1 MFAYY
6 LELGLRSLRR
16 NPVLTALMVITIAFG
31 VAASMTTYSVL
42 RGMSGDPIPWKSSKL
57 FFPQIDN
64 WGPQARNGDSEP
76 ADAMDYLDASA
87 LLRAHRAARQSA
99 LYSIVPTV
107 YPDDPTQKSIATQG
121 HAVSADF
128 FAMAEPPFLYGSGWS
143 ADDDEHRARVLVIS
157 KSLNQ
162 RLFAGANSVGRQI
175 HLDNGSFRIVGV
187 LNDWHPQPRF
197 YDLATSDAFGP
208 ADQLFLPFATAIDAQ
223 MSTNGGFGCG
233 NKLPAPGFAGTLSS
247 DCVWISYMV
256 ELDTADEVRAYRNYI
271 DGYAYAQQASG
282 RFGWPPN
289 NRLRDLK
296 SWMDFEHVVPSELKV
311 TIAVAFCL
319 LLVCMVNAVGLL
331 LAKFMRRSAEIGVR
345 RALGASRIAVASQ
358 FGMES
363 AAIGLAGG
371 VLGVLMTWVGTSLMR
386 GALPSQVANLI
397 RIDPSLLAQTLLL
410 AIVATVM
417 AGLYPTWRAAQVTP
431 ALQLKTD

>member
-16 NPVLTALMVITIAFG
+16 SPVLTGLMIVTIAFG

-42 RGMSGDPIPWKSSKL
+42 RGMSGDPVPWKSSKL
-57 FFPQIDN
+57 FFPQVDA

-87 LLRAHRAARQSA
+87 LLLAHRAPKQAA
-99 LYSIVPTV
+99 IYSVAPTV
-107 YPDDPTQKSIATQG
+107 YPDNPGAKSIATPG

-128 FAMAEPPFLYGSGWS
+128 FSMADSPFLYGAAWS
-143 ADDDEHRARVLVIS
+143 ADDEDRRARVLVIS
-157 KSLNQ
+157 KRLNQ
-162 RLFAGANSVGRQI
+162 RLFAGANSVGKQI
-175 HLDNGSFRIVGV
+175 HLDDGSFRIVGV
-187 LNDWHPQPRF
+187 LDDWHPQPRF

-208 ADQLFLPFATAIDAQ
+208 ADQLFLPFSTAIDAQ
-223 MSTNGGFGCG
+223 MGTDGGFGCG
-233 NKLPAPGFAGTLSS
+233 NKLPAAGFAGTLSS

-256 ELDTADEVRAYRNYI
+256 ELDNAAEVRAYRDYL
-271 DGYAYAQQASG
+271 DSYAHAQQASG
-282 RFGWPPN
+282 RFSWPPN
-289 NRLRDLK
+289 NRLRDLNAF
-296 SWMDFEHVVPSELKV
+296 MDFEHVVPPELKV

-345 RALGASRIAVASQ
+345 RALGASRMAIATQ

-363 AAIGLAGG
+363 SAIGLAGG
-371 VLGVLMTWVGTSLMR
+371 VLGVLMTWVGTLLMR

-397 RIDPSLLAQTLLL
+397 RIDPSLLVQTLLL
-410 AIVATVM
+410 AIIATVL